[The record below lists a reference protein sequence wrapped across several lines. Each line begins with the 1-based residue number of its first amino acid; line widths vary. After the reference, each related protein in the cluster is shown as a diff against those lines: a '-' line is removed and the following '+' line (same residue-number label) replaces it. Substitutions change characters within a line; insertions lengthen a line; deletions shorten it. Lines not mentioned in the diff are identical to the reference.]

1 MSFVVP
7 AAWGEDM
14 LNNIDLGAL
23 ASVNQA
29 FLREF
34 QNGNGGDY
42 YLRHDGTS
50 VANRL
55 CSLSGRE
62 IERLASVP
70 VMLCAPVDADAD
82 HGVREEASPVCRT
95 WMHAYVYLLAMQQ
108 HQDTSVLSL
117 RFGASRERIRQ
128 VRALSP
134 LDLQSVAEAWSGDF
148 RLRFPSVVWT
158 RVLPLVEFHESTDN
172 WQVPARLQ
180 AQAAIGVGARP

>member
-1 MSFVVP
+1 
-7 AAWGEDM
+7 M
-14 LNNIDLGAL
+14 LNNVDLRAL

-34 QNGNGGDY
+34 QNGNGGEY

-70 VMLCAPVDADAD
+70 VMLCAPVDAERGAQD
-82 HGVREEASPVCRT
+82 EARPVCRT
-95 WMHAYVYLLAMQQ
+95 WMHAYVHLLAMEP

-117 RFGASRERIRQ
+117 RFGASRERIEQ

-134 LDLQSVAEAWSGDF
+134 LELQGLAEAWSGDF

-158 RVLPLVEFHESTDN
+158 RVLPLVEFHENTDD

-180 AQAAIGVGARP
+180 AQAAIGIGIGARP